1 MLSLPEIDFEAD
13 TTFACTP
20 GKIIFKN
27 KSKSVAVS
35 CFWDLG
41 DGLTWD
47 GCGDAPYLYRRS
59 GKYDV
64 MLTIT
69 DTKGCMDSLA
79 KENYIEIARNPIAYF
94 TIDPENPTILNPE
107 VQFYDKSKGIIN
119 KWSWNFSGFEASSK
133 QNPKFT
139 FPESTKDKYMVK
151 LEVTDTNTCVGDT
164 LIAVFVG
171 PEFSFYVPSAFTP
184 NGDGLN
190 DVWKPVG
197 SGLNGAKYEM
207 IVFDRWGQL
216 VFKTNDLEI
225 GWDGKNMN
233 NGEFVPA
240 GIYPYKF
247 RIGDIFDEKAEHV
260 FEGSVTVVGFQKEK
274 K

>member
-1 MLSLPEIDFEAD
+1 
-13 TTFACTP
+13 
-20 GKIIFKN
+20 
-27 KSKSVAVS
+27 
-35 CFWDLG
+35 
-41 DGLTWD
+41 
-47 GCGDAPYLYRRS
+47 
-59 GKYDV
+59 
-64 MLTIT
+64 
-69 DTKGCMDSLA
+69 
-79 KENYIEIARNPIAYF
+79 
-94 TIDPENPTILNPE
+94 
-107 VQFYDKSKGIIN
+107 
-119 KWSWNFSGFEASSK
+119 
-133 QNPKFT
+133 
-139 FPESTKDKYMVK
+139 MVK

-260 FEGSVTVVGFQKEK
+260 FEG
-274 K
+274 

>member
-1 MLSLPEIDFEAD
+1 MKKVLCLLFTLLMSPTMSNSI
-13 TTFACTP
+13 T
-20 GKIIFKN
+20 KINLEEYIISFSWN
-27 KSKSVAVS
+27 KRIVL
-35 CFWDLG
+35 F
-41 DGLTWD
+41 
-47 GCGDAPYLYRRS
+47 
-59 GKYDV
+59 
-64 MLTIT
+64 I
-69 DTKGCMDSLA
+69 A

-216 VFKTNDLEI
+216 VFKTNDLDH
-225 GWDGKNMN
+225 W
-233 NGEFVPA
+233 
-240 GIYPYKF
+240 
-247 RIGDIFDEKAEHV
+247 
-260 FEGSVTVVGFQKEK
+260 S
-274 K
+274 